1 MTTGTIIALAAV
13 AAAWVLFTEIR
24 IASIRRNLTR
34 EIIMRKSMER
44 INRRHIKGLWEDI
57 RAAGITRFRKEE
69 ESDGDI

>member
-13 AAAWVLFTEIR
+13 AAAWVLFTELR
-24 IASIRRNLTR
+24 IASIRRDLTR

-57 RAAGITRFRKEE
+57 RAAGIQRFRKEE

>member
-13 AAAWVLFTEIR
+13 AAAWVLFTEMR
-24 IASIRRNLTR
+24 IASIRRDLTR

-57 RAAGITRFRKEE
+57 RAAGIHRFRKEE